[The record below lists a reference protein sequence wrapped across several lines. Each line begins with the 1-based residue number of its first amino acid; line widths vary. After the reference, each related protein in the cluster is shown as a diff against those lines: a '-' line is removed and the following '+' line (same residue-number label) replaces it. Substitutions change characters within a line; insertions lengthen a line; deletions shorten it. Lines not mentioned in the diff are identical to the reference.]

1 MAHSISAKKRVRVNK
16 RKSLRNKSM
25 RSQYKTYVTKA
36 EKVIAEGDLDAAGD
50 AVKKAISV
58 LDKTAQRRVLHPNNA
73 ARRKS
78 QLVKKLNITRAS
90 AE

>member
-1 MAHSISAKKRVRVNK
+1 M
-16 RKSLRNKSM
+16 L
-25 RSQYKTYVTKA
+25 SQYRTYVAKA
-36 EKVIAEGDLDAAGD
+36 EKVIAEGDIDAAGD
-50 AVKKAISV
+50 AVKKAISI

-78 QLVKKLNITRAS
+78 QLVKKLNAARSS